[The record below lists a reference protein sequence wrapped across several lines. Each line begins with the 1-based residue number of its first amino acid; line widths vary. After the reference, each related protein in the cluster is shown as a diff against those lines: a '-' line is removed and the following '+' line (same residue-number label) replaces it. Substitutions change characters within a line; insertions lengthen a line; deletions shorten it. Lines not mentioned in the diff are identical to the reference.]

1 MGEEALEKKGFRFS
15 RATKWIVSNDPNY
28 EEKKNRILELYN
40 NPPKDGIVVSLD
52 EKGTITVK
60 QYGGSPTWRLSEV
73 RIPDM
78 QSIKGKTELTAAYL
92 PHDGRVFYRFS
103 EKKSAL
109 EIVEL
114 LKNIRAQYPNTKL
127 YVILDNHKMHISKV
141 FKKFV
146 FEEDKNIEL
155 AYTPKHASWLNAIE
169 QIFASIQKWVLDNS
183 SYQSLQEVI
192 AMIERHL
199 SSLGRRL
206 IELLIMRPFTF
217 GLKMMGQ
224 MINPL
229 PT

>member
-1 MGEEALEKKGFRFS
+1 MGQKAPQKKGFKFF

-28 EEKKNRILELYN
+28 EEKKNRILDLYN

-78 QSIKGKTELTAAYL
+78 QSIKGRTELTAAYL
-92 PHDGRVFYRFS
+92 PHEGRVFRRFS
-103 EKKSAL
+103 EKKSSH

-114 LKNIRAQYPNTKL
+114 LRNVRAQYPHTKL
-127 YVILDNHKMHISKV
+127 HVILDNHRMHISRD

-146 FEEDKNIEL
+146 YEEDKNIEL

-183 SYQSLQEVI
+183 SYQSLEEVI
-192 AMIERHL
+192 TMIERHL

-206 IELLIMRPFTF
+206 IELLVMKPFRF

-224 MINPL
+224 MIN
-229 PT
+229 